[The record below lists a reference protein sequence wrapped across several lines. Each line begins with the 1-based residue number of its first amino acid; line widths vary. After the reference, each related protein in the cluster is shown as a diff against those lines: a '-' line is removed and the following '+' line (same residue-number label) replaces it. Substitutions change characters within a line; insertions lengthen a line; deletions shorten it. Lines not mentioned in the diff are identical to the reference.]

1 MIEHNVSSRSYSTR
15 IGDYC
20 GRYEGA
26 AQRQGHF
33 NGRCESL
40 FCRIIQDGSGGD
52 GGGVTAT
59 RQTSRRGPV
68 TVIDLLQNYCFDKST
83 ETAAAAAV
91 GTARLTGMRAPVAG
105 RVMDNSLRSCGH
117 LLRAIYFA
125 SFAPIAR
132 RPLTGMIHDN
142 CIRSLA

>member
-1 MIEHNVSSRSYSTR
+1 
-15 IGDYC
+15 
-20 GRYEGA
+20 
-26 AQRQGHF
+26 
-33 NGRCESL
+33 
-40 FCRIIQDGSGGD
+40 
-52 GGGVTAT
+52 VTAT